1 MDKYQRALDSLAS
14 YVQQRSIIKKNVAKR
29 VGILQ
34 ELVDKA
40 KPQKP
45 EFDYDDDTY
54 KCPCCDKEYET
65 YYDGYLKSFCSECGQ
80 ALDWSD
86 FDES

>member
-1 MDKYQRALDSLAS
+1 MDKYQRALNSLES
-14 YVQQRSIIKKNVAKR
+14 RIQKRSTTIKDVAKE
-29 VGILQ
+29 VGTLQ
-34 ELVDKA
+34 ELIDKA
-40 KPQKP
+40 TPQKP